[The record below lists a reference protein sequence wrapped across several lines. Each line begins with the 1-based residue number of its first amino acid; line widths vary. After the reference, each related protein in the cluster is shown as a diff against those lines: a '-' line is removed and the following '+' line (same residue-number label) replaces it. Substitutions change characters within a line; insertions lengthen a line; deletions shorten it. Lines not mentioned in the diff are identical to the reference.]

1 MQVPSFGFG
10 VRQLQKR
17 ELLPAI
23 VFVFSRKGCDAAAEE
38 VGGTRVSLYISSGR
52 ILYICV
58 RICDAAAEVGGTGVS
73 LDISSGRIL
82 YICVRMPL
90 YMCPHT
96 YCCMCL
102 MGGGGS
108 CVSLVREAKLIY
120 S

>member
-58 RICDAAAEVGGTGVS
+58 R
-73 LDISSGRIL
+73 
-82 YICVRMPL
+82 MPL
-90 YMCPHT
+90 YVSS
-96 YCCMCL
+96 YIL
-102 MGGGGS
+102 L
-108 CVSLVREAKLIY
+108 CV
-120 S
+120 